1 MNILFWIPPWG
12 PHGDLIFFRNS
23 LKKHLIPQA
32 NNLASSGWTIDF
44 VLPEFLMTEQ
54 NALDKNVNLIEFNLS
69 DQISS
74 FSNLSDPSVKYYLNR
89 TDGYYEKEKNHLSKI
104 LGSNY
109 DIIILWETPVPFL
122 EVMYPDALIV
132 HQMPGAFSR
141 SPYPHTV
148 TFDPIGLYKRGSLF
162 RYAEEIQNQKTIQT
176 HRSITQEFIG
186 KARDAINSLQP
197 FQKRSLDSE
206 GKFKKLVLLPLQV
219 SEHYSFQ
226 ADTKY
231 INQTDFL
238 LDVLNHVEPD
248 VGVVV
253 TQYVTPRVSD
263 TVLNKEVLPVLQK
276 RYPNLIFR
284 DEFDR
289 VSSVSQY
296 LLPLVDEVI
305 TCSSSVGLQALAWPR
320 KLTVQ
325 QDTFLRPLATP
336 AVNTE
341 GPDEFERSLNILS
354 FLLNHNQPL
363 ATAVVSD
370 REFLTELLLEM
381 VTRKRA
387 GMQGLDLLPSF
398 SDIDPDY
405 SSKLLKSFTTDRAER
420 DLARSGE
427 RWAARQSEVGKFR
440 RTLAAP
446 AITAVT
452 FDIFDTLIKRPTEVP
467 ADAYKFLERR
477 ALEVTRGIA
486 EDFARVRVNAEVG
499 TRESSTQ
506 GEITL
511 SEIYASIQSY
521 YGLSAEVT
529 HELMQAEIEMEIRLI
544 QPRAFGKKCWEIA
557 ISSGKPVYLISDMYL
572 SADVIERM
580 LLKAGY
586 QGYKKLFL
594 SSDYLVRKKE
604 GGLFDISLQEINRPA
619 SEVLH
624 IGDNEVAD
632 IEQAQARGM
641 KTFRLLRAIDRMR
654 GNDHYKL
661 IYPPRSGTGE
671 RARSAI
677 AGLTAHE
684 LFDAPA
690 GEFEKNSHFH
700 GNPHHMGY
708 AGLGPLLTGFM
719 LWLGWQAKRDG
730 IKRLYFLS
738 REGWILKQVY
748 DAIHIND
755 TGAIPS
761 ICLYA
766 SRRATRVANLRSQGD
781 VLALSGA
788 PFRAKVAVGE
798 LLQNRFGLT
807 EGDVEP
813 AAWKAS
819 GYSGWS
825 DKLESDMPG
834 RVKFSGLCGRIAEQI
849 LQSAASERDSYLDY
863 LDRAGL
869 SSESNPAIVDIGWK
883 GNMQGSLGDL
893 LGRPIHGYYYATLQG
908 AEVWKEKGHK
918 LWAYMGDLL
927 SQDHPSVVVSHRHL
941 AEYLTCHVERTLI
954 RIERSGDELRPV
966 FQSEESQSVRRHL
979 IEEVHQGCTQFAR
992 DFVRDYGHLLGQI
1005 WIDPFLGE
1013 RALASFFAKPSE
1025 VDAALLLGH
1034 YFEDA
1039 LGGVSRHHIIH
1050 PNAEV
1055 AKKDSV
1061 WKEGADVV
1069 HAKATATI
1077 ADSKQNPAVQP
1088 NGLRSDDRQNLFMR
1102 FEAALY
1108 IENVVVWALTS
1119 RRKYEKYKRDRRAF
1133 FEDSRNTLAKRWY
1146 RWTKRKTY

>member
-1 MNILFWIPPWG
+1 MKVLFWIPPWAA
-12 PHGDLIFFRNS
+12 HGDPIFYRNT
-23 LKKHLIPQA
+23 LKKHLAPQA
-32 NNLASSGWTIDF
+32 NLLAYSGWTIDF
-44 VLPEFLMTEQ
+44 VLPEFLETER
-54 NALDKNVNLIEFNLS
+54 NALEQSINVIEFSLS

-74 FSNLSDPSVKYYLNR
+74 FSNLSDPSVEYYSNG
-89 TDGYYEKEKNHLSKI
+89 TDGHYANAITHLSTI

-109 DIIILWETPVPFL
+109 DIILLWETPVPFL

-148 TFDPIGLYKRGSLF
+148 TFDPIGLYKSGTLF
-162 RYAEEIQNQKTIQT
+162 LYAEEIKNRKITAT
-176 HRSITQEFIG
+176 YRSITQEFIG
-186 KARDAINSLQP
+186 KTRDAINSLQP
-197 FQKRSLDSE
+197 FQKNLLVSKE
-206 GKFKKLVLLPLQV
+206 KFKKLALLPLQV
-219 SEHYSFQ
+219 SAHYSFQ

-231 INQTDFL
+231 SNQTDFL

-248 VGVVV
+248 VGVIV

-263 TVLNKEVLPVLQK
+263 TVLNKEILPILQK

-320 KLTVQ
+320 KLTVK

-336 AVNTE
+336 AINSE
-341 GPDEFERSLNILS
+341 GLDEFERSLNILS

-370 REFLTELLLEM
+370 REFLTKLLMEM

-387 GMQGLDLLPSF
+387 GMQGLHLLPSF

-405 SSKLLKSFTTDRAER
+405 SSKLLNSFTTDRAER

-427 RWAARQSEVGKFR
+427 RWAARQSEIGKFR
-440 RTLAAP
+440 RTLADP

-452 FDIFDTLIKRPTEVP
+452 FDVFDTLIKRPTEVP
-467 ADAYKFLERR
+467 ADVYKFLERR
-477 ALEVTRGIA
+477 ALEITQGIT
-486 EDFARVRVNAEVG
+486 EDFARVRLNAEVG
-499 TRESSTQ
+499 TRESSKQ

-511 SEIYASIQSY
+511 SEIYAGIQSY

-544 QPRAFGKKCWEIA
+544 QPRAFGRKCWEIA

-572 SADVIERM
+572 SADVIEKM
-580 LLKAGY
+580 LIKAGY

-604 GGLFDISLQEINRPA
+604 GGLFDAALQEIKRPA

-624 IGDNEVAD
+624 IGDNKVAD
-632 IEQAQARGM
+632 VEQAQARGM

-661 IYPPRSGTGE
+661 IYPPRSGAGE

-677 AGLTAHE
+677 AGLTAHA

-719 LWLGWQAKRDG
+719 LWLGRQAKRDG
-730 IKRLYFLS
+730 ITRLYFLS

-748 DAIHIND
+748 DALHVND
-755 TGAIPS
+755 TDAAPS
-761 ICLYA
+761 SYLYA
-766 SRRATRVANLRSQGD
+766 SRRATRVASLRSQGD
-781 VLALSGA
+781 VLALSVQ
-788 PFRAKVAVGE
+788 PFRAGVTIGE
-798 LLQNRFGLT
+798 LMENRFGLT
-807 EGDVEP
+807 EADVDP
-813 AAWKAS
+813 AAWEAS
-819 GYSGWS
+819 GYSGGS
-825 DKLESDMPG
+825 DKLESDMSG
-834 RVKFSGLCGRIAEQI
+834 RVKFSGFCGRIAEQI
-849 LQSAASERDSYLDY
+849 LHSAATERDTYMVY
-863 LDRAGL
+863 LDRTGF
-869 SSESNPAIVDIGWK
+869 SSESNAAVVDIGWK
-883 GNMQGSLGDL
+883 GNMQGALGNL
-893 LGRPIHGYYYATLQG
+893 LGRPIHGYYYATLQD

-927 SQDHPSVVVSHRHL
+927 SQNHPSVVVSHRHL
-941 AEYLTCHVERTLI
+941 VEYLTCHVESSLI
-954 RIERSGDELRPV
+954 RMERNGNELRPV
-966 FQSEESQSVRRHL
+966 FRSEENHGVRRHL
-979 IEEVHQGCTQFAR
+979 IEEVHQGCIQFAR
-992 DFVRDYGHLLGQI
+992 DFERDYGPLRSQI

-1013 RALASFFAKPSE
+1013 RMLASFLTSPSK
-1025 VDAALLLGH
+1025 VDAALLMGH
-1034 YFEDA
+1034 HFEDA
-1039 LGGVSRHHIIH
+1039 LGGVSRQYIIH
-1050 PNAEV
+1050 PA
-1055 AKKDSV
+1055 AKKAETDSV
-1061 WKEGADVV
+1061 WKKGAAVV
-1069 HAKATATI
+1069 HATAKAV
-1077 ADSKQNPAVQP
+1077 DPKPKSAVQP
-1088 NGLRSDDRQNLFMR
+1088 SVQHPHDKQFSVSQSQTGLR
-1102 FEAALY
+1102 
-1108 IENVVVWALTS
+1108 IENALIRALTS
-1119 RRKYEKYKRDRRAF
+1119 RRKYEKYRRDRQAF
-1133 FEDSRNTLAKRWY
+1133 FEDSRNTLVKHWY
-1146 RWTKRKTY
+1146 QWIR